1 MPRLQSSVRLGA
13 PLAEVFPFFADARNL
28 EALTPPWLRFEILS
42 PGPVDMR
49 VGALIDYRL
58 RVHGVP
64 LRWRSE
70 ITEWDPP
77 HLFVDEQR
85 RGPYRRWRHTHRFA
99 ADGDGTRVDDEVD
112 YAVLGGPLVD
122 RLFVRRDL
130 DRIFAFRREAL
141 RDRFPTRSGTS
152 PGSS

>member
-28 EALTPPWLRFEILS
+28 EALTPPFLRFEILA
-42 PGPVDMR
+42 PGPIEMR

-58 RVHGVP
+58 RVHGLP

-70 ITEWDPP
+70 ITAWDPP

-85 RGPYRRWRHTHRFA
+85 RGPYRLWRHTHRFA
-99 ADGDGTRVDDEVD
+99 ADGEATLVEDDVE
-112 YAVLGGPLVD
+112 YAVLGGALVD
-122 RLFVRRDL
+122 ALLVRRDL
-130 DRIFAFRREAL
+130 DRIFRFRRDVL
-141 RDRFPTRSGTS
+141 RERFGEP
-152 PGSS
+152 